1 MKNLKFEDMPKAMEQ
16 VLQKLALLE
25 EELKNIKE
33 NFQPKE
39 AEDLMTRQEVVDYF
53 KISFPT
59 LHQWTNHGILCCYRI
74 GNRVY
79 YKRKE
84 IENRLVSYKSSK

>member
-1 MKNLKFEDMPKAMEQ
+1 MSNLRFEDLPKAMEL
-16 VLQKLALLE
+16 VLDKLLQIE

-33 NFQPKE
+33 CYQPNE
-39 AEDLMTRQEVVDYF
+39 PTELMTRQEVVEYF

-59 LHQWTNHGILCCYRI
+59 LHQWTKHGILVSYRM

-79 YKRKE
+79 YKRSE
-84 IENRLVSYKSSK
+84 ILDILNK